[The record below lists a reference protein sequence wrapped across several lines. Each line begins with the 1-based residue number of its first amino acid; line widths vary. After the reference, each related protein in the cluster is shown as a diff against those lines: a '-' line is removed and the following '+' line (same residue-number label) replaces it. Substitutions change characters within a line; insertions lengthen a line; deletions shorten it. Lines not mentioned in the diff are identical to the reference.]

1 MKQENI
7 EIYGRVVQD
16 LSNSI
21 FQCEH
26 LVKEKDGTFTETG
39 HVLTAT
45 ISGKIRIKGI
55 RILPG
60 DICKIAVS
68 PYDLTKGR
76 IMFRENIF
84 KGSEQQRPP
93 SNNKKGPSGKGKK
106 KH

>member
-84 KGSEQQRPP
+84 KGSEQQGPP
-93 SNNKKGPSGKGKK
+93 NNKKGPGGKGKK

>member
-26 LVKEKDGTFTETG
+26 LVKEKDGTFSETG
-39 HVLTAT
+39 HMLTAT

-84 KGSEQQRPP
+84 RNNGEQQGPP
-93 SNNKKGPSGKGKK
+93 NNRNNKGGKGKK